1 MISAIKGVND
11 IRPGAKEPFL
21 DSAIWAHLLGQ
32 VGEVM
37 AAYGYKP
44 VWLPLIESTELFTR
58 GVGTETDIVSK
69 EMYSFTDRG
78 DRAISLRP
86 EGTAGA
92 ARAYIEHKLSREEPI
107 QKWYYA
113 GPMFR
118 AERPQKG
125 RYRQFYQVGAEFFGV
140 SDAAADVE
148 LLCLLR
154 DLCGRLGLTDVQ
166 LKINTLGDGDSRA
179 AYRTLLGDYLSAR
192 QDALCANCAQRAKHN
207 PLRVLDCKVPSCKA
221 LLTDAPDIL
230 DALSAASRAW
240 FDRYLGLLE
249 AQNIAYTRDRMLVRG
264 LDYYSDAIF
273 EMTTS
278 ALGSQDAILGGGRY
292 DMLVESLGGPPT
304 PAVGFGAGIE
314 RLALLLAQQQQASVG
329 PDIYLAPFG
338 PEFAGQAL
346 ALASALR
353 SGGRKVELD
362 SAFGRIKQAMRRADK
377 QKAQTVLVLGAD
389 EVQNNA
395 ATLKRLAD
403 GATAPCA
410 LHPDSIQ
417 QAFTALAAG

>member
-1 MISAIKGVND
+1 
-11 IRPGAKEPFL
+11 
-21 DSAIWAHLLGQ
+21 
-32 VGEVM
+32 
-37 AAYGYKP
+37 
-44 VWLPLIESTELFTR
+44 
-58 GVGTETDIVSK
+58 VGTETDIVSK

-140 SDAAADVE
+140 ADPTADVE

-154 DLCGRLGLTDVQ
+154 DLCARLGLADVQ
-166 LKINTLGDGDSRA
+166 LKINTLGDQDSRA
-179 AYRTLLGDYLSAR
+179 AYRQRLGDFLSAR
-192 QDALCANCAQRAKHN
+192 QDALCGQCAQRAKHN
-207 PLRVLDCKVPSCKA
+207 PLRVLDCKVPACRA
-221 LLTDAPDIL
+221 LLSDAPDIL
-230 DALSAASRAW
+230 DALTPASRAW
-240 FDRYLGLLE
+240 FDRYLGLLD

-273 EMTTS
+273 EMTTD

-292 DMLVESLGGPPT
+292 DTLVQSLGGPQT

-314 RLALLLAQQQQASVG
+314 RLALLLAQKPGPTVG

-338 PEFAGQAL
+338 PEFASQAL
-346 ALASALR
+346 TLASALR
-353 SGGRKVELD
+353 GIGRKVELD

-377 QKAQTVLVLGAD
+377 QGAQTVLVLGAD
-389 EVQNNA
+389 EVAQKT

-403 GATAPCA
+403 GATAPCS

-417 QAFTALAAG
+417 QAFLALTAG